1 MAGTSP
7 KLRAAVEAYFAD
19 LCRIRASGGATPER
33 SYYPSLNNLLNAI
46 GDTLRPKVS
55 CVTVIDGRREAGTLE
70 LDGSDSQSRLG
81 LTRRTIIHGQ

>member
-19 LCRIRASGGATPER
+19 LLRIRASGGATPER

-46 GDTLRPKVS
+46 GDTLRPKVFRL
-55 CVTVIDGRREAGTLE
+55 TGIE
-70 LDGSDSQSRLG
+70 LK
-81 LTRRTIIHGQ
+81 